1 MCIRDSRTES
11 RMPVEQIKSAAA
23 QHEDHVL
30 RTYAMR
36 TRHNV
41 IKASLV
47 AGLLLA
53 IVGVSVWAD
62 AGAAETAPATPSL
75 KKAFETRA
83 QVSSG
88 VALPAG
94 VPEDEFNRGT
104 PRTSVIGFI

>member
-1 MCIRDSRTES
+1 
-11 RMPVEQIKSAAA
+11 MPVEQIKSAAA
-23 QHEDHVL
+23 QHEDHVP

-53 IVGVSVWAD
+53 IVGVSVWSE

-83 QVSSG
+83 QVSS
-88 VALPAG
+88 ALHCRRACRKTNSIGARHEPAY
-94 VPEDEFNRGT
+94 
-104 PRTSVIGFI
+104 